1 MAILL
6 QGNVDTGFGCI
17 SGTKDG
23 GGGLAEVLSKSGG
36 TLRERGL
43 LIDWVS
49 PAGKKGG
56 LNGAGIEG
64 LTKVGGGDEAQK
76 PLKMLSRSSS

>member
-23 GGGLAEVLSKSGG
+23 GGELAEVLSKSGG
-36 TLRERGL
+36 T
-43 LIDWVS
+43 
-49 PAGKKGG
+49 
-56 LNGAGIEG
+56 
-64 LTKVGGGDEAQK
+64 KVD
-76 PLKMLSRSSS
+76 